1 MAFTNTRGRY
11 ATFGVASSLPSE
23 VIDTFWYI
31 IDNNLKGVFKLN
43 PVLKFQLLNK
53 NGKLTYQFSEDN
65 LITIIQFDFAYP
77 FDPFFPKDV
86 LVVDNDG
93 NETVI
98 LPDEYYIF

>member
-31 IDNNLKGVFKLN
+31 IDNNLKGVFDLN
-43 PVLKFQLLNK
+43 AVLKFQLLNK

-65 LITIIQFDFAYP
+65 LVTVIQFDFAYP

>member
-1 MAFTNTRGRY
+1 MAFTSTRGRY
-11 ATFGVASSLPSE
+11 ASFGVASSLPSE

-43 PVLKFQLLNK
+43 NVLRFKLLNHK
-53 NGKLTYQFSEDN
+53 GKLTYQFSEDH
-65 LITIIQFDFAYP
+65 LATIVQFDFTYP